1 MFHDFYHIKYNKG
14 KEYSVV
20 DMNKVNY
27 FNKID
32 DMIKEGIQQAVYEIT
47 NDNTTQIQK
56 KFEAFFTVIL
66 KISVSVTSV

>member
-1 MFHDFYHIKYNKG
+1 MIFKG

-20 DMNKVNY
+20 DMNKVKY

-32 DMIKEGIQQAVYEIT
+32 DMIKEGMQQAVYEIT
-47 NDNTTQIQK
+47 NDNTMQIQK